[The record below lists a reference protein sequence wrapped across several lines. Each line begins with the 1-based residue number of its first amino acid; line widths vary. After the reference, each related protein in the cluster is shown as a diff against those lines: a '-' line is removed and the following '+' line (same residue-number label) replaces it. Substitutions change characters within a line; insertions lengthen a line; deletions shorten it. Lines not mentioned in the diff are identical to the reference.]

1 MLNNFKITGKLTIGF
16 GVVLALFG
24 VAVFLSYQSI
34 SAVQSDTQFLQKVA
48 DQMRVAN
55 NLSNSI
61 NEIIDGIR
69 HYRYTE
75 KDDDLASI
83 RKSIDA
89 LRAEIEVAKKLRDA
103 EPRLVA
109 VQGVGEM
116 ENVLRNT
123 NSALDRV
130 ADLVK
135 TKRSVS
141 KTLDD
146 NTTVLINLIG
156 DVIDLQHQQTNAEI
170 KAGNAEASIETAL
183 ERLRTIENLRE
194 RLYIA
199 ARNYA
204 QGLNDKDTAK
214 LSDVVNLLSDLE
226 TRYNDFYNRARFQEV
241 KDKMNPGRSI
251 FPTFR
256 TGFNEVLA
264 AFNQTDP
271 LFEALLKD
279 CDALLSSANTMT
291 DAGVKRLVNLT
302 QASYDALG
310 STMMLTI
317 ILALVSIVFGIGI
330 ALYIAK
336 SISTPLGRVVEI
348 VSNAKDGDF
357 AVVRDDFHY
366 YGKDELNE
374 LGDSLSEMFISLR
387 TAIEEIRATAIDSVE
402 KCGVMYKDS
411 QTNLEY
417 ASNVRDSVA
426 NVVKLMESNSSSLQE
441 SNAGTEEMSAASMTS
456 AQAATDC
463 AEFISN
469 MTQVTGKAVETVKEA
484 IANIDILQKKT
495 QESGVKLQGLVESV
509 NKIGEFIGDIT
520 SIADQTNLLALNAA
534 IEAARAG
541 EAGRGFAVVAESVRK
556 LAEESSRAAEN
567 VRGLIETL
575 QNSARDTKTS
585 SDETGVL
592 LEETT
597 QKAGNAQGSLSEAM
611 SQIDKANDRI
621 QNIAAVAQEQAA
633 SSREIAA
640 GIDNVTKSVTEILDE
655 LEKIRVTMNDT
666 TTIAE
671 RAAAGANEQT
681 RLSESL
687 TTSLEMFK
695 IELNNA
701 QSSGSRPRKAKALPS
716 KAAKK

>member
-1 MLNNFKITGKLTIGF
+1 MSLANTFGTTIS
-16 GVVLALFG
+16 L
-24 VAVFLSYQSI
+24 I
-34 SAVQSDTQFLQKVA
+34 SG
-48 DQMRVAN
+48 
-55 NLSNSI
+55 
-61 NEIIDGIR
+61 GIR
-69 HYRYTE
+69 
-75 KDDDLASI
+75 DLKFSESDEDIAAI
-83 RKSIDA
+83 RKNMDI
-89 LRAEIEVAKKLRDA
+89 LRADIERGKKLRDA
-103 EPRLVA
+103 EPRLTA
-109 VQGVGEM
+109 VQGVNDM

-123 NSALDRV
+123 SAALDRV
-130 ADLVK
+130 AELLK
-135 TKRSVS
+135 TKRAVS
-141 KTLDD
+141 KTLED
-146 NTTVLINLIG
+146 NSTNLITIFG
-156 DVIDLQHQQTNAEI
+156 DAIEIQHQKTDAE
-170 KAGNAEASIETAL
+170 ASSGNAETNILDSL
-183 ERLRTIENLRE
+183 ERLKTMENLRE

-204 QGLNDKDTAK
+204 KGLGERNTAM

-226 TRYNDFYNRARFQEV
+226 TRYNDFYNRARFPEV
-241 KDKMNPGRSI
+241 KERMNAGRAI

-256 TGFNEVLA
+256 TGFNDVLA
-264 AFNQTDP
+264 AFNQTEP
-271 LFEALLKD
+271 LFDGLIKD
-279 CDALLSSANTMT
+279 CFELTAVSDTMSA
-291 DAGVKRLVNLT
+291 AGVKRLVDLT

-310 STMMLTI
+310 STMLLTVVLAI
-317 ILALVSIVFGIGI
+317 ISIVVGIGI

-336 SISTPLGRVVEI
+336 SISTPLARVVEI

-357 AVVRDDFHY
+357 AIVREDFHY

-426 NVVKLMESNSSSLQE
+426 QVVKLMESNSSSLQE

-469 MTQVTGKAVETVKEA
+469 MTQVTAKAVETVKEA
-484 IANIDILQKKT
+484 ISNIDILQKKT
-495 QESGVKLQGLVESV
+495 TESGIKLQGLVESV

-567 VRGLIETL
+567 VRGLIEGL
-575 QNSARDTKTS
+575 QNSARDTKTA

-597 QKAGNAQGSLSEAM
+597 QKAANAQGSLSEAIG
-611 SQIDKANDRI
+611 QIDKANDRV
-621 QNIAAVAQEQAA
+621 QNIAAVAEEQAA

-640 GIDNVTKSVTEILDE
+640 GIDNVTKSVTQILDE

-695 IELNNA
+695 IELNNSQA
-701 QSSGSRPRKAKALPS
+701 SAKTRKPANKALPS
-716 KAAKK
+716 KGKK

>member
-1 MLNNFKITGKLTIGF
+1 M
-16 GVVLALFG
+16 
-24 VAVFLSYQSI
+24 
-34 SAVQSDTQFLQKVA
+34 
-48 DQMRVAN
+48 
-55 NLSNSI
+55 
-61 NEIIDGIR
+61 
-69 HYRYTE
+69 
-75 KDDDLASI
+75 
-83 RKSIDA
+83 
-89 LRAEIEVAKKLRDA
+89 
-103 EPRLVA
+103 
-109 VQGVGEM
+109 
-116 ENVLRNT
+116 
-123 NSALDRV
+123 
-130 ADLVK
+130 
-135 TKRSVS
+135 
-141 KTLDD
+141 
-146 NTTVLINLIG
+146 
-156 DVIDLQHQQTNAEI
+156 
-170 KAGNAEASIETAL
+170 
-183 ERLRTIENLRE
+183 
-194 RLYIA
+194 
-199 ARNYA
+199 
-204 QGLNDKDTAK
+204 

-226 TRYNDFYNRARFQEV
+226 TRYNDFYNRARFPEV
-241 KDKMNPGRSI
+241 KERMNAGRAI

-256 TGFNEVLA
+256 TGFNDVLA
-264 AFNQTDP
+264 AFNQTEP
-271 LFEALLKD
+271 LFDSLIKD
-279 CDALLSSANTMT
+279 CLELTAVSDTMSA
-291 DAGVKRLVNLT
+291 AGVKRLVDLT

-310 STMMLTI
+310 STMLLTVV
-317 ILALVSIVFGIGI
+317 LAIVSIVVGIGI

-336 SISTPLGRVVEI
+336 SISTPLARVVEI
-348 VSNAKDGDF
+348 VTNAKDGDF
-357 AVVRDDFHY
+357 AIVREDFHY

-426 NVVKLMESNSSSLQE
+426 QVVKLMESNSSSLQE

-469 MTQVTGKAVETVKEA
+469 MTQVTAKAVETVKEA
-484 IANIDILQKKT
+484 ISNIDILQKKT
-495 QESGVKLQGLVESV
+495 TESGIKLQGLVESV

-567 VRGLIETL
+567 VRGLIEGL
-575 QNSARDTKTS
+575 QNSARDTKTA

-597 QKAGNAQGSLSEAM
+597 QKAANAQGSLSEAIG
-611 SQIDKANDRI
+611 QIDKANDRV
-621 QNIAAVAQEQAA
+621 QNIAAVAEEQAA

-640 GIDNVTKSVTEILDE
+640 GIDNVTKSVTQILDE

-695 IELNNA
+695 IELNNSQTSA
-701 QSSGSRPRKAKALPS
+701 KTRKPANKALPS
-716 KAAKK
+716 KGKK

>member
-1 MLNNFKITGKLTIGF
+1 MLNGFKITGKLTIGF
-16 GVVLALFG
+16 GIVLALFG
-24 VAVFLSYQSI
+24 VAVFLSWTSI
-34 SAVQSDTQFLQKVA
+34 SAVQSDTQFLQRVA
-48 DQMRVAN
+48 DQMSLAN
-55 NLSNSI
+55 TFGTTISLISG
-61 NEIIDGIR
+61 GIR
-69 HYRYTE
+69 
-75 KDDDLASI
+75 DLKFSESDEDIAAI
-83 RKSIDA
+83 RKNMDI
-89 LRAEIEVAKKLRDA
+89 LRADIERGKKLRDA
-103 EPRLVA
+103 EPRLTA
-109 VQGVGEM
+109 VQGVNDM

-123 NSALDRV
+123 SAALDRV
-130 ADLVK
+130 AELLK
-135 TKRSVS
+135 TKRAVS
-141 KTLDD
+141 KTLED
-146 NTTVLINLIG
+146 NSTNLITIFG
-156 DVIDLQHQQTNAEI
+156 DAIEIQHQKTDAE
-170 KAGNAEASIETAL
+170 ASSGNAETNILDSL
-183 ERLRTIENLRE
+183 ERLKTMENLRE

-204 QGLNDKDTAK
+204 KGLGERNTAM

-226 TRYNDFYNRARFQEV
+226 TRYNDFYNRARFPEV
-241 KDKMNPGRSI
+241 KERMNAGRAI

-256 TGFNEVLA
+256 TGFNDVLA
-264 AFNQTDP
+264 AFNQTEP
-271 LFEALLKD
+271 LFDSLIKD
-279 CDALLSSANTMT
+279 CLELTAVSDTMSA
-291 DAGVKRLVNLT
+291 AGVKRLVDLT

-310 STMMLTI
+310 STMLLTVVLAI
-317 ILALVSIVFGIGI
+317 ISIVVGIGI

-336 SISTPLGRVVEI
+336 SISTPLARVVEI

-357 AVVRDDFHY
+357 AIVREDFHY

-426 NVVKLMESNSSSLQE
+426 QVVKLMESNSSSLQE

-469 MTQVTGKAVETVKEA
+469 MTQVTAKAVETVKEA
-484 IANIDILQKKT
+484 ISNIDILQKKT
-495 QESGVKLQGLVESV
+495 TESGIKLQGLVESV

-567 VRGLIETL
+567 VRGLIEGL
-575 QNSARDTKTS
+575 QNSARDTKTA

-597 QKAGNAQGSLSEAM
+597 QKAANAQGSLSEAIG
-611 SQIDKANDRI
+611 QIDKANDRV
-621 QNIAAVAQEQAA
+621 QNIAAVAEEQAA

-640 GIDNVTKSVTEILDE
+640 GIDNVTKSVTQILDE

-695 IELNNA
+695 IELNNSQA
-701 QSSGSRPRKAKALPS
+701 SAKTRKPANKALPS
-716 KAAKK
+716 KGKK

>member
-1 MLNNFKITGKLTIGF
+1 MLNGFKITGKLTIGF
-16 GVVLALFG
+16 GIVLALFG
-24 VAVFLSYQSI
+24 VAVFLSWTSI
-34 SAVQSDTQFLQKVA
+34 SAVQSDTQFLQRVA
-48 DQMRVAN
+48 DQMSLAN
-55 NLSNSI
+55 SFGTTISLISG
-61 NEIIDGIR
+61 GIR
-69 HYRYTE
+69 
-75 KDDDLASI
+75 DLKFSESDEDITAI
-83 RKSIDA
+83 RKNMDI
-89 LRAEIEVAKKLRDA
+89 LRADIERGKKLRDA

-109 VQGVGEM
+109 VQGVNDM

-123 NSALDRV
+123 STALDRV
-130 ADLVK
+130 AELLK
-135 TKRSVS
+135 TKRAVS

-146 NTTVLINLIG
+146 NATTLITIFG
-156 DVIDLQHQQTNAEI
+156 DAIEIQHQKTDEEA
-170 KAGNAEASIETAL
+170 KSGNAETNILNSL
-183 ERLRTIENLRE
+183 ERLKTMENLRE

-204 QGLNDKDTAK
+204 KGLGERNTAM

-226 TRYNDFYNRARFQEV
+226 TRYNDFYNRARFPEV
-241 KDKMNPGRSI
+241 KERMNAGRAI

-264 AFNQTDP
+264 AFNQTEP
-271 LFEALLKD
+271 LFNSLIKD
-279 CDALLSSANTMT
+279 CLELTAVSDTMSA
-291 DAGVKRLVNLT
+291 AGVKRLVDLT

-310 STMMLTI
+310 STMLLTVVLAI
-317 ILALVSIVFGIGI
+317 ISIVVGIGI

-336 SISTPLGRVVEI
+336 SISTPLARVVEI

-357 AVVRDDFHY
+357 AIVREDFRY

-426 NVVKLMESNSSSLQE
+426 QVVKLMESNSSSLQE

-469 MTQVTGKAVETVKEA
+469 MTQVTAKAVETVKEA
-484 IANIDILQKKT
+484 ISNIDILQKKT
-495 QESGVKLQGLVESV
+495 TESGIKLQGLVESV

-567 VRGLIETL
+567 VRGLIEGL
-575 QNSARDTKTS
+575 QNSARDTKTA

-597 QKAGNAQGSLSEAM
+597 QKAANAQGSLSEAIG
-611 SQIDKANDRI
+611 QIDKANDRV
-621 QNIAAVAQEQAA
+621 QNIAAVAEEQAA

-640 GIDNVTKSVTEILDE
+640 GIDNVTKSVTQILDE

-695 IELNNA
+695 IELNNSQA
-701 QSSGSRPRKAKALPS
+701 SAKTRKPANKALPS
-716 KAAKK
+716 KGKK

>member
-1 MLNNFKITGKLTIGF
+1 MLNNLKITGKLTFGF
-16 GVVLALFG
+16 GLVLLLFAI
-24 VAVFLSYQSI
+24 AVFLSWESI
-34 SAVQSDTQFLQKVA
+34 STVQSDTQFLQRVA
-48 DQMRVAN
+48 DQMKIAN
-55 NLSNSI
+55 DLSNDI
-61 NEIIDGIR
+61 NKVIAGIR
-69 HYRYTE
+69 NVRYTD
-75 KDDDLASI
+75 KDEDIASI
-83 RKSIDA
+83 RQLIEELKS
-89 LRAEIEVAKKLRDA
+89 EIEVGKRLRDA
-103 EPRLVA
+103 EPGLVA
-109 VQGVGEM
+109 IQGIGEM
-116 ENVLRNT
+116 ENILRNT
-123 NSALDRV
+123 SSALDRV
-130 ADLVK
+130 AELMK
-135 TKRSVS
+135 TRRSVS

-146 NTTVLINLIG
+146 NTTVLISLFG
-156 DVIDLQHQQTNAEI
+156 DVIELQHQLTDEEV
-170 KAGNAEASIETAL
+170 KAGKLDGIEDSM
-183 ERLRTIENLRE
+183 ERLKTVENLRE

-204 QGLNDKDTAK
+204 KALNARDTAM

-226 TRYNDFYNRARFQEV
+226 TRYNDFYNRARFPAV
-241 KDKMNPGRSI
+241 KEKMNPGRSI

-264 AFNQTDP
+264 AYNQTDP
-271 LFEALLKD
+271 TFEALLKD
-279 CDALLSSANTMT
+279 CAELLASANTMT
-291 DAGVKRLVNLT
+291 DAGVKRLVDLT
-302 QASYDALG
+302 QKSYDALG
-310 STMMLTI
+310 NTMFLTI
-317 ILALVSIVFGIGI
+317 ALAVASIVFGIGM

-348 VSNAKDGDF
+348 VTNAKDGDF
-357 AVVRDDFHY
+357 AIVRDDFHY

-411 QTNLEY
+411 QTNLDY

-426 NVVKLMESNSSSLQE
+426 QVVKLMESNSASLQE

-469 MTQVTGKAVETVKEA
+469 MTQVTAKAVETVKEA
-484 IANIDILQKKT
+484 ISNIDILQKKT
-495 QESGVKLQGLVESV
+495 TESGIKLQGLVESV

-567 VRGLIETL
+567 VRGLIEGL
-575 QNSARDTKTS
+575 QNSARDTKTA

-597 QKAGNAQGSLSEAM
+597 QKAANAQGSLSEAIA
-611 SQIDKANDRI
+611 QIDKANDRV
-621 QNIAAVAQEQAA
+621 QNIAAVAEEQAA

-640 GIDNVTKSVTEILDE
+640 GIDNVTKSVTQILDE

-695 IELNNA
+695 IELNNSQISA
-701 QSSGSRPRKAKALPS
+701 KTRKPASKALPS
-716 KAAKK
+716 KAKK

>member
-1 MLNNFKITGKLTIGF
+1 MLNGFKITGKLTIGF
-16 GVVLALFG
+16 GIVLALFG
-24 VAVFLSYQSI
+24 VAVFLSWTSI
-34 SAVQSDTQFLQKVA
+34 SAVQSDTQFLQRVA
-48 DQMRVAN
+48 DQMSLAN
-55 NLSNSI
+55 TFGTTISLLKFSESDEDI
-61 NEIIDGIR
+61 
-69 HYRYTE
+69 
-75 KDDDLASI
+75 AAI
-83 RKSIDA
+83 RKNMDI
-89 LRAEIEVAKKLRDA
+89 LRADIERGKKLRDA
-103 EPRLVA
+103 EPRLTA
-109 VQGVGEM
+109 VQGVNDM

-123 NSALDRV
+123 SAALDRV
-130 ADLVK
+130 AELLK
-135 TKRSVS
+135 TKRAVS
-141 KTLDD
+141 KTLED
-146 NTTVLINLIG
+146 NSTNLITIFG
-156 DVIDLQHQQTNAEI
+156 DAIEIQHQKTDAE
-170 KAGNAEASIETAL
+170 ASSGNAETNILDSL
-183 ERLRTIENLRE
+183 ERLKTMENLRE

-204 QGLNDKDTAK
+204 KGLGERNTAM

-226 TRYNDFYNRARFQEV
+226 TRYNDFYNRARFPEV
-241 KDKMNPGRSI
+241 KERMNAGRAI

-256 TGFNEVLA
+256 TGFNDVLA
-264 AFNQTDP
+264 AFNQTEP
-271 LFEALLKD
+271 LFDSLIKD
-279 CDALLSSANTMT
+279 CFELTAVSDTMSA
-291 DAGVKRLVNLT
+291 AGVKRLVDLT

-310 STMMLTI
+310 STMLLTVVLAI
-317 ILALVSIVFGIGI
+317 ISIVVGIGI

-336 SISTPLGRVVEI
+336 SISTPLARVVEI

-357 AVVRDDFHY
+357 AIVREDFNY

-426 NVVKLMESNSSSLQE
+426 QVVKLMESNSSSLQE

-469 MTQVTGKAVETVKEA
+469 MTQVTAKAVETVKEA
-484 IANIDILQKKT
+484 ISNIDILQKKT
-495 QESGVKLQGLVESV
+495 TESGIKLQGLVESV

-567 VRGLIETL
+567 VRGLIEGL
-575 QNSARDTKTS
+575 QNSARDTKTA

-597 QKAGNAQGSLSEAM
+597 QKAANAQGSLSEAIG
-611 SQIDKANDRI
+611 QIDKANDRV
-621 QNIAAVAQEQAA
+621 QNIAAVAEEQAA

-640 GIDNVTKSVTEILDE
+640 GIDNVTKSVTQILDE

-701 QSSGSRPRKAKALPS
+701 QTSAKTRKPANKALPS
-716 KAAKK
+716 KGKK